1 MRRSLRHGFT
11 ALLTTWAL
19 LLPTVA
25 VAQEPIDNVPEVTAD
40 NAETLEDIIDDALTP
55 TTRLEAPNTDLCPY
69 KESPSPARS
78 TSEVVAPGCTNARAG
93 SGSICSRRW

>member
-55 TTRLEAPNTDLCPY
+55 TTRSEAPNTDLCPLQGIPFPGAQHIRG
-69 KESPSPARS
+69 SRA
-78 TSEVVAPGCTNARAG
+78 GCTNARAG